1 MMLKGMTAEYL
12 LRRTYPVKPGDTILF
27 HAAAGSVGT

>member
-12 LRRTYPVKPGDTILF
+12 LRRTFKVKPGDTCSITPRP
-27 HAAAGSVGT
+27 AASG